1 MALRSSTA
9 ELLMTHLSKRRSPN
23 CLTAY
28 INLPMETT
36 ESKWDTVQMSSEFC
50 SFRWMQALLPSDSRG
65 WDLVLTCFS
74 PGFADSL
81 LLAGALLG
89 WGQSVHHWA
98 DHRDAAQQAE
108 GNGRRGSEKAG
119 GGLCHLC
126 ERDTKTLG
134 AVAAPWPEF
143 TVAIERKI
151 DFSFFFFFPHRC
163 PAILQTRRDDPCLMP
178 LRLRGW
184 TVCD

>member
-9 ELLMTHLSKRRSPN
+9 ELLMTHLSMRKSPN

-28 INLPMETT
+28 INLPMETL
-36 ESKWDTVQMSSEFC
+36 ELRWDTVRMSLAS
-50 SFRWMQALLPSDSRG
+50 SVPSTAG
-65 WDLVLTCFS
+65 LVLTCFS
-74 PGFADSL
+74 LGFADSL
-81 LLAGALLG
+81 PLAGALLG

-108 GNGRRGSEKAG
+108 GDGWGRSEEAG

-126 ERDTKTLG
+126 ERDKKKYSPQSQHSGLSSLE
-134 AVAAPWPEF
+134 P
-143 TVAIERKI
+143 
-151 DFSFFFFFPHRC
+151 FSAKLIFFFPFHRC
-163 PAILQTRRDDPCLMP
+163 LVILQTQKDDQCLMP
-178 LRLRGW
+178 LRLQGW